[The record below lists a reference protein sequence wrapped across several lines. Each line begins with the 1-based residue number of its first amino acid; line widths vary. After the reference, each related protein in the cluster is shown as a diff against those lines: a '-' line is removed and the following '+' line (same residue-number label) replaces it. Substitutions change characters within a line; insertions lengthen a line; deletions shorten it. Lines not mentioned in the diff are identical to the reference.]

1 MRAREK
7 RKNNILIGVLLAG
20 VVLMGIAYAAFS
32 SNLNIT
38 GTGSVSSNWCIGF
51 DSTKTNDYTAQAGIS
66 GGTTPTGSISFDGQV
81 CASNFKTNASLNAS
95 FKQPGDKVEY
105 TLTIGNKGTLAA
117 AIESINVDN
126 TSVTS
131 DTTITKGNIKY
142 IIEMPQSTSL
152 AVNATT
158 TMKVTAMFQNDTPVS
173 SSSNEQQTITIAIN
187 AVQDDG
193 SGGMVVTNPITI
205 NDLKSNTVT
214 SGDGLYNNGDGT
226 YTYKGA
232 NPDNYLSFAGST
244 WRILGIDNQGVKI
257 IRDEKLD
264 TDMAYD
270 TANARTTANNSYCTS
285 PSSGC
290 NAWAATSHLVG
301 TPAQFVNGSNQ
312 GTVTED
318 ASLNTYLNGN
328 YYTNTLGAN
337 TNIISG
343 TFNVGPVTYKN
354 NDLAAA
360 KASEASYQWQ
370 GYVALATPSE
380 YLAANT
386 DQTNC
391 GTESLNNTNYQ
402 TCRTTNYLYKSSYD
416 WWLVSTNSSNTYGV
430 RNVLSGGYIVYYS
443 DAFGTS
449 GVRPVLYLS
458 SNILLEGEG
467 TNDGNIFTISQ

>member
-81 CASNFKTNASLNAS
+81 CASNFKTIASLNAS
-95 FKQPGDKVEY
+95 FKQPGDRIEY

-193 SGGMVVTNPITI
+193 NGGMVVTNPITI

-232 NPDNYLSFAGST
+232 NPDNYLSFEGST

-264 TDMAYD
+264 TNMAYD

-285 PSSGC
+285 QYGC

-301 TPAQFVNGSNQ
+301 TPAEFVNGSEH
-312 GTVTED
+312 GTVTQD
-318 ASLNTYLNGN
+318 ATLNTYLNGD
-328 YYTNTLGAN
+328 YYTNTLHSN
-337 TNIISG
+337 SNIISG
-343 TFNVGPVTYKN
+343 TFNVGPYG
-354 NDLAAA
+354 
-360 KASEASYQWQ
+360 SENSYQWQ
-370 GYVALATPSE
+370 GHIALLTGPE
-380 YLAANT
+380 YTAA
-386 DQTNC
+386 
-391 GTESLNNTNYQ
+391 GGS
-402 TCRTTNYLYKSSYD
+402 SSYLKKSCS
-416 WWLVSTNSSNTYGV
+416 WWLVSAYSGNTITVHGV
-430 RNVLSGGYIVYYS
+430 YSGSGIGNNGAR
-443 DAFGTS
+443 DTL